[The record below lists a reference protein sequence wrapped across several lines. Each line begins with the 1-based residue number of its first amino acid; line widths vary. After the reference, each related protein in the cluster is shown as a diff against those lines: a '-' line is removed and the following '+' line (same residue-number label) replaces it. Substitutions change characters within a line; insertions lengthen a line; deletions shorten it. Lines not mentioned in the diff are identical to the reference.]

1 MDSELLSAATE
12 KKRRLAIRRD
22 LTLWAKECGFEP
34 ALHHSLLIQH
44 LEHASRVGNQRLII
58 SMPPGSA
65 KSTYTSK
72 LFPPWFLANHPDKTI
87 LACSYSKDLIQSFG
101 RWNRNII
108 KLKSKILGYEL
119 TSDSKAADEWE
130 TTSGGR
136 YFCAGVGAG
145 LAGHRADFA
154 LIDDP
159 IGSEEDAN
167 SPSYREKLWAWWVND
182 FIPRLKPGAS
192 VFVISNRRHE
202 EDLVG
207 QLMSKEPGEWTEIK
221 IRRVARENDPLG
233 RAYGERLWPEYFTQA
248 MTDKAMRNPKAS
260 GIEQQEPSP
269 EAGNFF
275 QKDDLLTYD
284 NLSCLPSGL
293 RIFCGSDHAVSERQT
308 ADRNC
313 FIPCGVDSSGDLWI
327 LPDVWWKVAG
337 SNESVEAMLQMA
349 KRRSPLF
356 WWAERGHISK
366 SILPFLNARMREEQ
380 VYVSIIEVTSTRDK
394 VTRAQS
400 IQGRTAM
407 RKVHFPSFTT
417 WWPDALHELLSFPNG
432 KHDDF
437 VDALSEIGQGLDK
450 VSLGDLPP
458 SPDAII
464 DRTAPALTMSW
475 LKASAKRRSRQEEL
489 ASSDR

>member
-1 MDSELLSAATE
+1 L
-12 KKRRLAIRRD
+12 IR
-22 LTLWAKECGFEP
+22 
-34 ALHHSLLIQH
+34 H
-44 LEHASRVGNQRLII
+44 LEHAAATGNQRLII

-108 KLKSKILGYEL
+108 KLKENILGYAL
-119 TSDSKAADEWE
+119 TTDSKAADEWE
-130 TTSGGR
+130 TTNGGR

-167 SPSYREKLWAWWVND
+167 SQSYREKLWAWWVND

-207 QLMSKEPGEWTEIK
+207 QLMAKEPGEWTEIK

-233 RAYGERLWPEYFTQA
+233 RAYGERLWPEYFTQQ
-248 MTDKAMRNPKAS
+248 MTDKAMRNPRAS

-269 EAGNFF
+269 DAGNFF
-275 QKDDLLTYD
+275 KKEDLVTYD
-284 NLSCLPSGL
+284 SIDKLPTGL
-293 RIFCGSDHAVSERQT
+293 RIFCGSDHAVSERQS

-313 FIPCGVDSSGDLWI
+313 FIPAGVDASGDIWI

-337 SNESVEAMLQMA
+337 SNESVEAMLALA
-349 KRRSPLF
+349 KRRQPLF

-366 SILPFLNARMREEQ
+366 SILPFLNARMREES
-380 VYVSIIEVTSTRDK
+380 VYVSIVEVTSTRDK

-407 RKVHFPSFTT
+407 HKIHFPSFAT

-450 VSLGDLPP
+450 VSLGDLPA
-458 SPDAII
+458 SDAVATSIGI
-464 DRTAPALTMSW
+464 GITMKW
-475 LKASAKRRSRQEEL
+475 LKQSAKRLERQEQYDL
-489 ASSDR
+489 ADR